1 MFNNQPICN
10 MWKIKIFIKSCEIS
24 MHCFKTQANL
34 NILQLGSYDAL
45 IGMGCLEKY
54 NVILNLY
61 EKNFTYV
68 WKHY

>member
-10 MWKIKIFIKSCEIS
+10 MWKIKNLIKSYEIS
-24 MHCFKTQANL
+24 MNGFKTQANL
-34 NILQLGSYDAL
+34 NILQLGSSDAL

-61 EKNFTYV
+61 EKTFTYV
-68 WKHY
+68 